1 METTIMDTLSFFL
14 QQGVINF
21 KQYIKL
27 LEEFEDS
34 LFLSEVDEE
43 TLISYSDA
51 MNKICTNLRRE
62 N

>member
-1 METTIMDTLSFFL
+1 MDTLSFFL